1 MSTWIIGDLHGCA
14 ASFRALRDTLN
25 FDETRD
31 TLVLVGDLVNRGSG
45 SLETL
50 RWIVEH
56 KHCVRTVLG
65 NHDIH
70 LLWCALGSGTPH
82 GRDTLLEI
90 LQAPDA
96 HVLIQWL
103 RAQPFAQII
112 GDAVT
117 GDTVT
122 GDTVTGD
129 TVTGD
134 ALVLHAGIHPHWRV
148 KDALHWSDRLQAQ
161 LQAPDAGAFLD
172 RMREERAEHPDD
184 HAAFEAMD
192 VFTRMRVLERSDLSL
207 NTTYSNT
214 LENIPEHL
222 VPWFRVQSE
231 HPRPRAVFSG
241 HWAALGFHQEPPY
254 IALDSGCVWGN
265 GLTAW
270 RLEDGHHVFQP
281 AIDPP
286 VTQSDGQRSE
296 QQRVFPKQQRS

>member
-14 ASFRALRDTLN
+14 ASFRALRDRLN

-31 TLVLVGDLVNRGSG
+31 TLVFVGDLINRGSG
-45 SLETL
+45 SLQTL
-50 RWIVEH
+50 RWVVEH

-70 LLWCALGSGTPH
+70 LLWCALGKGTPH
-82 GRDTLLEI
+82 GRDTLLDI

-96 HVLIQWL
+96 PALIQWL

-112 GDAVT
+112 G
-117 GDTVT
+117 G
-122 GDTVTGD
+122 
-129 TVTGD
+129 
-134 ALVLHAGIHPHWRV
+134 ALIVHAGIHPRWRIE
-148 KDALHWSDRLQAQ
+148 DALRWSDKLQKQ
-161 LQAPDAGAFLD
+161 LQAPDAGTFLD
-172 RMREERAEHPDD
+172 RMRRSRDEHPSD

-192 VFTRMRVLERSDLSL
+192 ILTRMRALKRSDLSL
-207 NTTYSNT
+207 DTTYTNT
-214 LENIPEHL
+214 LQNVPEHL

-231 HPRPRAVFSG
+231 HPRPPAVFSG

-286 VTQSDGQRSE
+286 VTQSDGQRPE
-296 QQRVFPKQQRS
+296 QERVFPKH